1 MKSSRSSA
9 ISRQLA
15 RSIIL
20 GALLSLAACTEYW
33 AKPGGTAAEF
43 DATKAACQAQAYS
56 QFPPIPQQTML
67 TSGYTTPMQTTC
79 TGGGYTVN
87 CFTTGGQYVPPAY
100 MTTDLNQS
108 GRSSAVRACLFAA
121 GWQPVKDKDEA
132 RAVTNSVSGA
142 VSTEAVGEARVY
154 CDRFFKSDHN
164 VAMIA
169 VFKTIMMRALHS
181 GRARFK
187 TRIDLALAVGR

>member
-1 MKSSRSSA
+1 
-9 ISRQLA
+9 
-15 RSIIL
+15 
-20 GALLSLAACTEYW
+20 
-33 AKPGGTAAEF
+33 
-43 DATKAACQAQAYS
+43 
-56 QFPPIPQQTML
+56 QTML

-154 CDRFFKSDHN
+154 CDRFFKY
-164 VAMIA
+164 
-169 VFKTIMMRALHS
+169 
-181 GRARFK
+181 
-187 TRIDLALAVGR
+187 